1 MDRNKIL
8 TLAKDMIHG
17 TCPAEFDNEKTNSQA
32 LRDMFIEAN
41 GGSKELSIKNF
52 YRGNACFDIIE
63 ELIPLIVYEGF
74 TGNEFWMNLVEYRN
88 IALGDELT
96 FFTPD
101 KADFIVSDLSYG
113 TAGIRRQRLG
123 KGQRYTIDTSLKGI
137 KVYDEFKRFLAGR
150 VDFNSFVDAVAQAML
165 QRLYEDIYN
174 ALKGVT
180 ESTRGLSS
188 TYVVNGTHTE
198 EELLDLCEHVSA
210 ANNGAKVIILGT
222 KKALRSLKMETIS
235 DSAKEDKYNMGFFG
249 KFNGIDT
256 VFMPQR
262 HKAGTDAFLY
272 DDDKLYV
279 IAVGADKPIKVVDAG
294 EGYIFDQRDAGTP
307 VTGDL
312 TINYTYAQEYG
323 VALVFASKMGFYT
336 TA

>member
-1 MDRNKIL
+1 MDRNEIL
-8 TLAKDMIHG
+8 TLAKDMIRG

-180 ESTRGLSS
+180 E
-188 TYVVNGTHTE
+188 
-198 EELLDLCEHVSA
+198 
-210 ANNGAKVIILGT
+210 
-222 KKALRSLKMETIS
+222 
-235 DSAKEDKYNMGFFG
+235 
-249 KFNGIDT
+249 
-256 VFMPQR
+256 
-262 HKAGTDAFLY
+262 
-272 DDDKLYV
+272 
-279 IAVGADKPIKVVDAG
+279 
-294 EGYIFDQRDAGTP
+294 
-307 VTGDL
+307 
-312 TINYTYAQEYG
+312 
-323 VALVFASKMGFYT
+323 
-336 TA
+336 